1 MRGYVDWRHVGSV
14 QCGRNGEKRR
24 ACHELAREAGLVS
37 GAAAPRFSLALPLDA
52 PVDVIGERAHTAEQ
66 LGFDRVWIP
75 DERLRRSVYVALTA
89 CALKTESIGLGVGVT
104 NPYTRHAAVTAAS
117 IASIEELRPGKVV
130 LGLGAGG
137 ELSHLGI
144 TSQRPRTAVRDS
156 IEMIRRLTGAESRE
170 EWSSSVGQRLEFGHG
185 PIPIYVASRGPRML
199 ELAGSVADGVIIG
212 GYATPAGFRWALRH
226 VEAGIASC
234 GRQADD
240 VRRLAWLYTSVDPDP
255 EKARAAVRPIV
266 LASMMPSRD
275 VLGDIGV
282 ELPRRLR
289 EELDSRSW
297 KLSRQELVEFS
308 GQLDETLVT
317 AFSLAGDAAECGERL
332 ATLVADEGLDE
343 LAFVC
348 FPPAGTSVVE
358 LAERIMGGLV
368 PAVLAASGSGRRAS

>member
-1 MRGYVDWRHVGSV
+1 
-14 QCGRNGEKRR
+14 
-24 ACHELAREAGLVS
+24 VS

-52 PVDVIGERAHTAEQ
+52 PVDAIGERAHTAEQ

-144 TSQRPRTAVRDS
+144 DPQRPRAAVRDS
-156 IEMIRRLTGAESRE
+156 IETIRRLTGAESRE
-170 EWSSSVGQRLEFGHG
+170 EWSSSVGHRLEFGHG

-212 GYATPAGFRWALRH
+212 GYATPAGFRWALRQ
-226 VEAGIASC
+226 VEAGIASS
-234 GRQADD
+234 GRQAADD

-266 LASMMPSRD
+266 LASMMTSRD

-317 AFSLAGDAAECGERL
+317 AFSLAGTAAECAERL
-332 ATLVADEGLDE
+332 ATLVADEGIDE
-343 LAFVC
+343 VAFVC

-358 LAERIMGGLV
+358 LAERIMSDLV
-368 PAVLAASGSGRRAS
+368 PAVLTASDAGRRAS